1 MSAAGPGVAGRS
13 ANMLT
18 MVPKITGLDSSTNS
32 PAKRQRIGPGS
43 NNTSPVLSSN
53 NHPCP
58 MDTNNISLIADQD
71 AVQFMKTFVTADSTA
86 ARTPKSPVQSFA
98 FAASLLPYTAPLII
112 PAYTLTAEN
121 IEVMTLPKT
130 NFRGV
135 HFNRASGK
143 WRAQIERLVTESY
156 YHSDGRQ
163 MERSYN
169 KKMSLGCFETD
180 VLAAHAYD
188 DAAWQAL
195 GPHAHLNFPGE
206 LLSCIVKKKP
216 ATSFSQVR
224 ELNTLALLQPKQQT
238 STLRGVTKY
247 RKGWRAQVCMCTRL
261 FSCSLSCNNPP
272 PLM

>member
-1 MSAAGPGVAGRS
+1 MSAVGPGVAGRS

-18 MVPKITGLDSSTNS
+18 MVPNITGLDSSTDS

-58 MDTNNISLIADQD
+58 IMAMDTNNISLIADQD
-71 AVQFMKTFVTADSTA
+71 AVQFMKTFVTADSPA
-86 ARTPKSPVQSFA
+86 AETPKSHVQSFA

-143 WRAQIERLVTESY
+143 WRAQIERLVAESY

-163 MERSYN
+163 MERSSRLD
-169 KKMSLGCFETD
+169 KKRLGS
-180 VLAAHAYD
+180 
-188 DAAWQAL
+188 
-195 GPHAHLNFPGE
+195 P
-206 LLSCIVKKKP
+206 P
-216 ATSFSQVR
+216 AT
-224 ELNTLALLQPKQQT
+224 
-238 STLRGVTKY
+238 
-247 RKGWRAQVCMCTRL
+247 W
-261 FSCSLSCNNPP
+261 
-272 PLM
+272 

>member
-18 MVPKITGLDSSTNS
+18 MVPKITGLDSSTDS
-32 PAKRQRIGPGS
+32 PAKRQRIGTGS
-43 NNTSPVLSSN
+43 NNDASPILSSN
-53 NHPCP
+53 NHPP
-58 MDTNNISLIADQD
+58 SLPISLIADQD
-71 AVQFMKTFVTADSTA
+71 AVQFMKTFVTADSPA
-86 ARTPKSPVQSFA
+86 AETPKSPVQSFA

-135 HFNRASGK
+135 HFNKASGK

-180 VLAAHAYD
+180 ALAAHAYD

-224 ELNTLALLQPKQQT
+224 ELNKLALQPKQQT
-238 STLRGVTKY
+238 SNLRGVTKF